1 MAGASGLLAC
11 CPMMLSKLPRV
22 QPWAARVGSLIWG
35 ATFADLWS
43 YSVPLNHS
51 ATDKLLR
58 KRWGIAFYSVW
69 FYFFWS
75 QVKRWR
81 RNISSLLRS
90 NFFFNYLADAYKLWM
105 QATQYLHS
113 LHQEHAWYCPWSPS
127 VRWRGWSPPFWRL
140 SEPTWTQH
148 SSKRGEEGEGGE
160 GTTQEDVKP
169 VERREK
175 EKEIRGQRRG
185 EEKSRG
191 EEVTIAGRVRK
202 ERAEGSSEVHLG
214 KIKHGCKY
222 VFVLGVFDISCWAV
236 KLSEMVLCLC
246 CHMNS
251 ERHFSSEVK
260 QHLLYWACTWKHNI

>member
-1 MAGASGLLAC
+1 
-11 CPMMLSKLPRV
+11 
-22 QPWAARVGSLIWG
+22 
-35 ATFADLWS
+35 
-43 YSVPLNHS
+43 
-51 ATDKLLR
+51 
-58 KRWGIAFYSVW
+58 
-69 FYFFWS
+69 
-75 QVKRWR
+75 
-81 RNISSLLRS
+81 
-90 NFFFNYLADAYKLWM
+90 M

-222 VFVLGVFDISCWAV
+222 VFVFGVFDISCWAV

-246 CHMNS
+246 CRMNT

>member
-1 MAGASGLLAC
+1 M
-11 CPMMLSKLPRV
+11 
-22 QPWAARVGSLIWG
+22 
-35 ATFADLWS
+35 
-43 YSVPLNHS
+43 
-51 ATDKLLR
+51 
-58 KRWGIAFYSVW
+58 
-69 FYFFWS
+69 
-75 QVKRWR
+75 KRWR

-222 VFVLGVFDISCWAV
+222 VFRLRCVWYQLLGSQAV
-236 KLSEMVLCLC
+236 WNGLMLMLPYEYWKTFFQRSKAASTFLSM
-246 CHMNS
+246 HM
-251 ERHFSSEVK
+251 K
-260 QHLLYWACTWKHNI
+260 TQHINNCPW